1 MYGVHRCECDIRY
14 LRVLTRVVP
23 AKNSRF
29 GCDIWVLEEFVR
41 PAPTGNSRARV
52 FAMSRNVPTSHM
64 ACFQFSY
71 NTTFLLLSYL
81 NSNWM
86 SSVLLKKFSSRDVWL
101 ACGSSCVCINC
112 CIPCAACFS
121 STTRSVT
128 RNLIGTKYKL
138 GNGVRSVSQVVYFGK
153 TRLIIPK
160 VPLARRGHLNIVQ
173 VRVSCVSYIFPP
185 LS

>member
-1 MYGVHRCECDIRY
+1 
-14 LRVLTRVVP
+14 
-23 AKNSRF
+23 
-29 GCDIWVLEEFVR
+29 
-41 PAPTGNSRARV
+41 
-52 FAMSRNVPTSHM
+52 MSRNVPTSHM

-185 LS
+185 RRHQDPGMFHIGFKKQSWGILLINAHTHTAITQTCEGVMI